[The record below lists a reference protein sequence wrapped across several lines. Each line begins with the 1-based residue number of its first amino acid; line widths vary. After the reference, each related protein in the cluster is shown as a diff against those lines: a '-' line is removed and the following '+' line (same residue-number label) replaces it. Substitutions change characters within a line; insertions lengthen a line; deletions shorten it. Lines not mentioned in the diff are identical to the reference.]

1 MLGGDEAFAVGT
13 GGLGAE
19 GDPNAIDSLR
29 DLCTTFAPEG
39 PFLEGG
45 GGKGSDDFL
54 AGLSPP
60 LWLGGGSTG
69 AQEEDATPG
78 APHGDPWDPNDLAFA
93 SSVMNPGAEGAPFGP
108 PLPWEEGR
116 ADPVEGVV
124 DTLALLGDLDALLQ
138 KEGRGD
144 IGVVDK
150 TSPGK
155 DPEGGI
161 TAGPDSTDGP
171 PPPPPSDDEPAGGTT
186 PENGKARQGEGR
198 RGGKKKK
205 ARGSTTRGNC
215 AAQKQAAPRPRN
227 NLTVPRDS
235 PRAFPKNNLT
245 VPRDSPRA
253 FPKNRRTYFNGPIST
268 IDSVKKR
275 QDKAEEAVTRHA
287 KWLRLYAE
295 EATRR
300 AREFGDAAPGLIAA
314 ERSKIAAVDI
324 RTVDGSWLVP
334 GIPAE
339 E

>member
-1 MLGGDEAFAVGT
+1 MLGGGEAFAVGT

-19 GDPNAIDSLR
+19 GDPDAIDLLR
-29 DLCTTFAPEG
+29 DLCTTFPPES
-39 PFLEGG
+39 PFVEGG
-45 GGKGSDDFL
+45 GGKGSDDLF
-54 AGLSPP
+54 AGRSPP

-78 APHGDPWDPNDLAFA
+78 APHGDAWDPNDPTFA
-93 SSVMNPGAEGAPFGP
+93 SSAMNLGAEGAPFGP

-116 ADPVEGVV
+116 ADPVEGLV
-124 DTLALLGDLDALLQ
+124 DTIALLGDLDALLQ

-198 RGGKKKK
+198 RGGKKKN

-215 AAQKQAAPRPRN
+215 AAQKQAAN
-227 NLTVPRDS
+227 NLTVPRNS
-235 PRAFPKNNLT
+235 PRAFPTN
-245 VPRDSPRA
+245 P
-253 FPKNRRTYFNGPIST
+253 RTYFNGPIST

-275 QDKAEEAVTRHA
+275 QDEAKAAVTRHA
-287 KWLRLYAE
+287 EWLRLYAE

-314 ERSKIAAVDI
+314 KRRKIGAVDI
-324 RTVDGSWLVP
+324 RTVDGSWWVP

>member
-1 MLGGDEAFAVGT
+1 MDVLLEGGEAFAVGT

-19 GDPNAIDSLR
+19 GDPGAIDSLR
-29 DLCTTFAPEG
+29 DLCTTFPPESS
-39 PFLEGG
+39 FVEGG
-45 GGKGSDDFL
+45 GGKGNHNHF

-69 AQEEDATPG
+69 AQEEDATSG
-78 APHGDPWDPNDLAFA
+78 ALHGDAWDPNGLA
-93 SSVMNPGAEGAPFGP
+93 SLVMNPGAKGAPFGP

-124 DTLALLGDLDALLQ
+124 DTIALLGDIDALLQ

-205 ARGSTTRGNC
+205 ARGSTTRGNR

-227 NLTVPRDS
+227 RLTVPR
-235 PRAFPKNNLT
+235 K
-245 VPRDSPRA
+245 SPRA

-275 QDKAEEAVTRHA
+275 QDEAEAAVTRHA
-287 KWLRLYAE
+287 EWLRLYAE

-300 AREFGDAAPGLIAA
+300 ARKFRDAAPGLIAA

-339 E
+339 